1 MSSNWHANDVGYDVL
16 TNQGCSTQTHTHTNT
31 HKGCSVLNGGE
42 LYRHNST
49 VESCIILPQLLYVLF
64 VAKYQLLKVHTVE
77 KHIRFAP

>member
-1 MSSNWHANDVGYDVL
+1 MSINWHANNVGYDVL
-16 TNQGCSTQTHTHTNT
+16 TNQGCSTHTHTHSST
-31 HKGCSVLNGGE
+31 HTQGLLSQWGE